1 MDKFIDS
8 KDNKF
13 LKRTP
18 ENADFNQYWF
28 SEKTIQFIL
37 NQIQKNNAGGRIG
50 LIATPSIFFSLPA
63 DTQEKSYLFDIDDVL
78 ISKHKNGRKYD
89 FNWTNYDEK
98 FSDLKN
104 SFDFIVIDPPFITE
118 EAWSKFAS
126 FAKYLA
132 SDKCKILVSSIAEN
146 DGQLKRLLNLDIK
159 NFKPSIPHLVYQYN
173 FFANYDDE
181 ELNKKNPEIIE

>member
-18 ENADFNQYWF
+18 ENSDFNQYWY

-37 NQIQKNNAGGRIG
+37 NQIEKYESKRIG
-50 LIATPSIFFSLPA
+50 LISTPSIFFSLPKE
-63 DTQEKSYLFDIDDVL
+63 TQDKSFLFDIDDTL

-98 FSDLKN
+98 FSDFKN
-104 SFDFIVIDPPFITE
+104 TFDYIVIDPPFITE

-132 SDKCKILVSSIAEN
+132 NDKCKILVSSISEN
-146 DGQLKRLLNLDIK
+146 DEKLKRLLNLDIK

>member
-18 ENADFNQYWF
+18 ENSDFNQYWY

-37 NQIQKNNAGGRIG
+37 NQIQKQGSKRIG
-50 LIATPSIFFSLPA
+50 LISTPSIFFSLPKEVQ
-63 DTQEKSYLFDIDDVL
+63 DKSYLFDIDDAL

-104 SFDFIVIDPPFITE
+104 TFDFIVIDPPFITE

-126 FAKYLA
+126 FAKYL
-132 SDKCKILVSSIAEN
+132 SNDKCKILVSSIAEN
-146 DGQLKRLLNLDIK
+146 DEKLKRLLNLNIK
-159 NFKPSIPHLVYQYN
+159 AFKPSIPHLVYQYN

-181 ELNKKNPEIIE
+181 ELNTKNPEIIE

>member
-37 NQIQKNNAGGRIG
+37 NQIQKNNTGGRIG

-132 SDKCKILVSSIAEN
+132 NDKCKILVSSIAEN

-181 ELNKKNPEIIE
+181 ELNQKNPEIIE

>member
-18 ENADFNQYWF
+18 ENSDFNQYWY

-37 NQIQKNNAGGRIG
+37 NQIVKYESKRIG
-50 LIATPSIFFSLPA
+50 LISTPSIFFSLPKE
-63 DTQEKSYLFDIDDVL
+63 TQDKSYLFDIDDSL

-89 FNWTNYDEK
+89 FNWTNYDEN

-104 SFDFIVIDPPFITE
+104 TFDFIVIDPPFITE

-132 SDKCKILVSSIAEN
+132 NDNCKILVSSIAEN
-146 DGQLKRLLNLDIK
+146 DEKLKRLLNLDIK
-159 NFKPSIPHLVYQYN
+159 AFKPSIPHLVYQYN

>member
-8 KDNKF
+8 KDHKF

-132 SDKCKILVSSIAEN
+132 NDKCKILVSSIAEN

-181 ELNKKNPEIIE
+181 ELNQKNPEIIE

>member
-132 SDKCKILVSSIAEN
+132 NDKCKILVSSIAEN

-181 ELNKKNPEIIE
+181 ELNQKNPEIIE

>member
-18 ENADFNQYWF
+18 ENADFNQYWY
-28 SEKTIQFIL
+28 SEKTIHFIL
-37 NQIQKNNAGGRIG
+37 NQIQKHGNKIG
-50 LIATPSIFFSLPA
+50 LISTPSIFFSLPKEVQ
-63 DTQEKSYLFDIDDVL
+63 DKSYLFDIDDAL

-89 FNWTNYDEK
+89 FNWTDYDEK
-98 FSDLKN
+98 YPDLKGV
-104 SFDFIVIDPPFITE
+104 FDFIVIDPPFITE
-118 EAWSKFAS
+118 EAWSKFAA

-146 DGQLKRLLNLDIK
+146 DEKLKRLLNLDIK
-159 NFKPSIPHLVYQYN
+159 SFKPSIPHLVYQYN

-181 ELNKKNPEIIE
+181 ELNTKNPEIIE

>member
-132 SDKCKILVSSIAEN
+132 NDKCKILVSSIAEN

>member
-181 ELNKKNPEIIE
+181 ELNQKNPEIIE

>member
-1 MDKFIDS
+1 MDKFINS

-18 ENADFNQYWF
+18 ENADFNQYWY

-37 NQIQKNNAGGRIG
+37 SQVQKHGNKIG
-50 LIATPSIFFSLPA
+50 LISTPSIFFSLPKEVQ
-63 DTQEKSYLFDIDDVL
+63 DKSYLFDIDDAL

-89 FNWTNYDEK
+89 FNWTDYDEK
-98 FSDLKN
+98 YPDLKGV
-104 SFDFIVIDPPFITE
+104 FDFIVIDPPFITE
-118 EAWSKFAS
+118 EAWSKFAA

-132 SDKCKILVSSIAEN
+132 NDKCKILVSSIAEN
-146 DGQLKRLLNLDIK
+146 DEKLKRLLNLDIK
-159 NFKPSIPHLVYQYN
+159 SFKPSIPHLVYQYN

-181 ELNKKNPEIIE
+181 ELNTKNPEIIE

>member
-1 MDKFIDS
+1 MDKFIQS

-13 LKRTP
+13 LKKTP
-18 ENADFNQYWF
+18 ENENYNQYWY
-28 SEKTIQFIL
+28 SEKSIQFIV
-37 NQIQKNNAGGRIG
+37 NQIQKHESKKIG
-50 LIATPSIFFSLPA
+50 LIATPSIFFSLPKEIQ
-63 DTQEKSYLFDIDDVL
+63 DNSYLFDIDDTL
-78 ISKHKNGRKYD
+78 ISKHKNGKKYD

-118 EAWSKFAS
+118 DAWAKFAS

-132 SDKCKILVSSIAEN
+132 NNNCKILVSSIAEN
-146 DGQLKRLLNLDIK
+146 DGNLKKLLNLDIK
-159 NFKPSIPHLVYQYN
+159 AFKPSIPHLVYQYN

-181 ELNKKNPEIIE
+181 ELDKKNPEIIE

>member
-18 ENADFNQYWF
+18 ENADFNQYWY

-37 NQIQKNNAGGRIG
+37 SQVQKHGNKIG
-50 LIATPSIFFSLPA
+50 LISTPSIFFSLPKEIQ
-63 DTQEKSYLFDIDDVL
+63 DKSYLFDIDDAL

-89 FNWTNYDEK
+89 FNWTDYDEK
-98 FSDLKN
+98 YPDLKGV
-104 SFDFIVIDPPFITE
+104 FDFIVIDPPFITE
-118 EAWSKFAS
+118 EAWSKFAA

-146 DGQLKRLLNLDIK
+146 DEKLKRLLNLDIK
-159 NFKPSIPHLVYQYN
+159 SFKPSIPHLVYQYN

-181 ELNKKNPEIIE
+181 ELNTKNPEIIE